1 MATEKGGRI
10 VDDAVNKRAIKMKK
24 VSNYFSTMFDM
35 DAVNPFA
42 QFIKDSI
49 LSQIKQKVR
58 DKMDLYDKGETIDNY
73 VDLPIK

>member
-49 LSQIKQKVR
+49 LS
-58 DKMDLYDKGETIDNY
+58 
-73 VDLPIK
+73 